1 MAVSTLQYKHFYN
14 KCGETNN
21 ICQILPMKEAKFE
34 STFLLLFTSDR
45 TNFAKNLYVALSC
58 GTIPVF
64 IEDSSEQDL
73 KNLLPVPDLI
83 EWHRATIFLHRQN
96 IEFSSLFLLLKSV
109 PEWKIYELR
118 RMGRFYFQH
127 FLGDPKVLVRTIF
140 TAIRHRLHLP
150 APPEKTVSAEILF
163 KLLPINGNPETENLD
178 LQFFDEDIHRL
189 WNMDPT
195 YLDSAPKVQPY
206 WRQSHLQYAQN
217 QINSDFYPK
226 FGQKLS
232 GNWLNDE
239 KFTIVIEAFRRDI
252 GLLYTLRS
260 LNGLRYLDRI
270 IVIWGDFDRPITPQ
284 SYSWPHIHVPIFLV
298 NTSRNSLND
307 RFMPLSLIRTEG
319 VLSIDDD
326 FNVDHGT
333 IEFSFRVWRENRG
346 RIVGPNYR
354 IGYLQQSAENY
365 GLTGVYIG
373 PPREEP
379 VFQHCQ
385 YNIVL
390 TSGAFIHRDF
400 LTSYSNEMPGE
411 IRAHVDSLTNCED
424 IAMAFWVSY
433 LTRNG
438 PLKTTPIG
446 NTIGVFVQNSS
457 GLSSRP
463 GHFAQRAKC
472 IKLFSKILGHN
483 PLVISEYRAD
493 SLLYNQHVKKC
504 FNNE

>member
-1 MAVSTLQYKHFYN
+1 
-14 KCGETNN
+14 
-21 ICQILPMKEAKFE
+21 
-34 STFLLLFTSDR
+34 
-45 TNFAKNLYVALSC
+45 
-58 GTIPVF
+58 
-64 IEDSSEQDL
+64 
-73 KNLLPVPDLI
+73 
-83 EWHRATIFLHRQN
+83 
-96 IEFSSLFLLLKSV
+96 
-109 PEWKIYELR
+109 
-118 RMGRFYFQH
+118 MGRFYFQH
-127 FLGDPKVLVRTIF
+127 FLGDPKVLVRTIL

-150 APPEKTVSAEILF
+150 APAEKTVSAEILF
-163 KLLPINGNPETENLD
+163 KLLPNNGKPETENLN
-178 LQFFDEDIHRL
+178 LQFFDEDIHRS

-195 YLDSAPKVQPY
+195 YLDSAPK
-206 WRQSHLQYAQN
+206 
-217 QINSDFYPK
+217 
-226 FGQKLS
+226 
-232 GNWLNDE
+232 
-239 KFTIVIEAFRRDI
+239 
-252 GLLYTLRS
+252 
-260 LNGLRYLDRI
+260 
-270 IVIWGDFDRPITPQ
+270 
-284 SYSWPHIHVPIFLV
+284 V

-354 IGYLQQSAENY
+354 IGYLQQSADNY
-365 GLTGVYIG
+365 DVTGVYIG

-400 LTSYSNEMPGE
+400 LTSYSNEMPAE
-411 IRAHVDSLTNCED
+411 IRAHVDSITNCED

-446 NTIGVFVQNSS
+446 NTIGVFVQNST

-493 SLLYNQHVKKC
+493 SLLYNQHAFTTKKC